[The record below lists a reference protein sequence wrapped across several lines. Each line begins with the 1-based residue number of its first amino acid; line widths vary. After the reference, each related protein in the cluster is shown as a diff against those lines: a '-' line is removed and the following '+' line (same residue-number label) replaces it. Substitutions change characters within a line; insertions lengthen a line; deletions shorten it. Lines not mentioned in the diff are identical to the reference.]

1 MCNLPPLI
9 KKTNKYT
16 SAMTGWRNMLL
27 NRKLALSYGVLILV
41 FLLSGSF
48 IILRLNAYKKELST
62 VTQAYIPLVANTN
75 KIERLTNQTMYL
87 LREYTTSGD
96 RKYYKL
102 SKSKMAELSDALL
115 ETDKIISVS
124 SELYLLRAKLIR
136 ITQRVSDLSNVI
148 DESAGIQ
155 DKLKENQ
162 QKLKSL
168 SPRYTLAAKKILREG
183 ENELWQQLTRKVMT
197 AKEAKDRYRKNHLI
211 LAVVDK
217 ANSNMISAFESISF
231 DNPEYL
237 NTTLHEFKHV
247 FILLSVLDTLTTGTP
262 ENAKIKTIRDQFLL
276 FEDEVFSLKA
286 NLTRY
291 QELSVKQAEFADI
304 VIHEATTMGQGGIL
318 FAGQTLQHK
327 YQNFDRL
334 ITLFYIGLMIT
345 LVIAIVFSLLITRSI
360 TIPLAKSVKFAEE
373 IASGNLDASVQID
386 QKDEVGMLALSL
398 RNMGVK
404 LKGNMDDLK
413 RVEREMLSLSIETEE
428 KERKRFAEDLH
439 DSLGPLLSIIK
450 LFINAL
456 KDSTLP
462 QEKKDYLINNADEIL
477 LEAITTAKNISYNL
491 LPSLLSDF
499 GLYMAIRS
507 FCDRIRE
514 VSGIDINYT
523 CENYPTN
530 LNRHLETMLFR
541 VVKELINNTIKH
553 AAASHIDIKLYF
565 DAELLHIDYADNGK
579 GFDIKI
585 NHHNE
590 CRGLVNILNRVN
602 YIKGNIDFLT
612 SQGNG
617 VKVFIS
623 VDKKSLMVV

>member
-1 MCNLPPLI
+1 
-9 KKTNKYT
+9 
-16 SAMTGWRNMLL
+16 MTGWRNMLL